1 VRAAEIAVLISEL
14 LEGGDVALDDDFFD
28 IGGNSLLAL
37 DLLARLEERTGL
49 KITLLD
55 IFRAASPDE
64 LAVLVADR
72 SREGNGAEAAA
83 GPR

>member
-1 VRAAEIAVLISEL
+1 MTGPEISALISEI
-14 LEGGDVALDDDFFD
+14 LEVSDVAPDDDFFD

-37 DLLARLEERTGL
+37 DLLARLEERTGM
-49 KITLLD
+49 KIALLD

-64 LAVLVADR
+64 LAALIADR
-72 SREGNGAEAAA
+72 SREASGAEAAA